1 MKAIVECVPNFSE
14 GRDPGK
20 VNRIADAIRSVA
32 DAHVLDIHMDPDHHR
47 SVITFV
53 GDQQSVLEAAVLA
66 VGEAAR
72 QIDLN
77 RHQGEHPRI
86 GAADVVPFVPVQGVS
101 LAACVAIARAAGEQ
115 IYQRFQIPV
124 YFYEE
129 AALRPDRRNLASIRR
144 GGYERLRQ
152 EVLSDPSR
160 RPDVGEP
167 RLHPTAGAT
176 VVGARRFLIA
186 FNIQLDSTDL
196 EVARTIARAVR
207 ASSGGLPAV
216 KAMGVLL
223 RSRGGVGGAGQ
234 AQVSMNLTDF
244 EQTSLP
250 QAFQAVEREAARLG
264 VSILSSEIVGLV
276 PAKAMQGFAPESLRL
291 VDFGTE
297 KIFENRLAAVLP
309 DWQKSP

>member
-1 MKAIVECVPNFSE
+1 MKVIVECVPNFSE

-20 VNRIADAIRSVA
+20 VGLIADAIRSVP
-32 DAHVLDIHMDPDHHR
+32 DVYVLDIHMDRDHHR

-53 GDQQSVLEAAVLA
+53 GDQQSVLEAAVRS

-72 QIDLN
+72 HIDLN
-77 RHQGEHPRI
+77 RHHGEHPRI
-86 GAADVVPFVPVQGVS
+86 GAADVVPFVPVQGVT
-101 LAACVAIARAAGEQ
+101 LADCVAIARTAGKE

-124 YFYEE
+124 YFYEQ
-129 AALRPDRRNLASIRR
+129 AALRPDRKNLADVRR
-144 GGYERLRQ
+144 AGYEELRQ

-176 VVGARRFLIA
+176 AVGARRFLIA

-196 EVARTIARAVR
+196 AVARTIARAVR

-223 RSRGGVGGAGQ
+223 RSRGGAETPPQ

-244 EQTSLP
+244 EQTSLS

-264 VSILSSEIVGLV
+264 VSIHSSEIVGLV
-276 PAKAMQGFAPESLRL
+276 PAKAMEGISPESLRL
-291 VDFGTE
+291 VGSSPE
-297 KIFENRLAAVLP
+297 KILENRLAAVLP
-309 DWQKSP
+309 DWQKSF